1 MGLNFAKLSVLEAES
16 LEVLFSEIEMFK
28 ASNDLNEDKAL
39 GLDGYTV
46 ALWQLN
52 WEQLRRKC

>member
-1 MGLNFAKLSVLEAES
+1 MGLNFAKLSVLETES